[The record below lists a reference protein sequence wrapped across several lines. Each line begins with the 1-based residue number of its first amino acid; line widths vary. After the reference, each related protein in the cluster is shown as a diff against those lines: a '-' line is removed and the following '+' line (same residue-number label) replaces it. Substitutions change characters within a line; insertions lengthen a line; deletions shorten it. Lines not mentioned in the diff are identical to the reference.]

1 MTSET
6 SVQPSQDAG
15 LTLQRLRVEAA
26 FRHQGF
32 PVRVRAGKLWI
43 LLTEGFLPVVIHR
56 VRRGGFRVELRFHL
70 GKCAA
75 PDDEFQQFIA
85 DVNAGRESPIAEVR
99 EDGSTDLFWVGDCE
113 ETIDSAAV
121 VRGVMEFADA
131 LTAVV
136 AELRDRFFVA
146 PPGEYAPLDGE
157 EKS

>member
-6 SVQPSQDAG
+6 SMQPSHDAG

-26 FRHQGF
+26 LCHHGI
-32 PVRVRAGKLWI
+32 PVRVRAGQLWI

-56 VRRGGFRVELRFHL
+56 LRRGGFRVELRFHL
-70 GKCAA
+70 GTCEA

-85 DVNAGRESPIAEVR
+85 DVNAGREGPIVEVR
-99 EDGSTDLFWVGDCE
+99 GDGTTDLFWLGECE
-113 ETIDSAAV
+113 ETIDPAAV
-121 VRGVMEFADA
+121 VRGVMELAEA

-136 AELRDRFFVA
+136 TELRDRFFVA